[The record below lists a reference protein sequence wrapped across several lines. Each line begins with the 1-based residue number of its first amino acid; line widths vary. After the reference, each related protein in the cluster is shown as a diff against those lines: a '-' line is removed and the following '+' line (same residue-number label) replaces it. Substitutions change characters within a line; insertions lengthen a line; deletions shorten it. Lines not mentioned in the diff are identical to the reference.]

1 MNGPNSGS
9 KYRFDRTCGKTDNPS
24 MNGSCILSASITLMI
39 AISVVPVMADRI
51 VLKNGRTMDGVI
63 DSENADRIV
72 LNLGVGSMTIKRP
85 QIARVERSTEQ
96 ESDSIRKDW
105 ADQYFLHEKY
115 VPESMSGI
123 GKGIRDLVDR
133 KAAASRARTDTAAAK
148 TDLGRL
154 EQESIALRKLLTEA
168 TVKMQK
174 ESPDKNVPSYNAAVN
189 EINSVRARQIL
200 NVEAMEKARATM
212 SAANASLLGYAD
224 AVAAFEEEFRKSETA
239 GRANG
244 TREEQDFIA
253 RVGEK
258 LATLSKDVE
267 TAAIPVKAMG
277 GSTIVSARVNGRVAG
292 NFIVDTGASMMTV
305 TDGFMGRLG
314 TDVPVLRSIRVT
326 LADGTERP
334 ADVILLRSV
343 MVGTVELNDVEA
355 VVLPGAS
362 GDQTDGLLGMTF
374 LGHFNFHVDS
384 GQGRLTLRRIKP

>member
-1 MNGPNSGS
+1 
-9 KYRFDRTCGKTDNPS
+9 
-24 MNGSCILSASITLMI
+24 MI